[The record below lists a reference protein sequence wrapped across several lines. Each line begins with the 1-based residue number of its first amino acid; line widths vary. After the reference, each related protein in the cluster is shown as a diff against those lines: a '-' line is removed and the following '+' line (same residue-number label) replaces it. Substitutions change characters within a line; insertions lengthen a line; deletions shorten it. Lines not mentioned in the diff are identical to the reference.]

1 MAKIINVK
9 RVEIGRT
16 AFGTNYTK
24 GDYVATET
32 HFMAKLATGALVELT
47 KAIIW
52 TLSGRKGAKRVSQ
65 KDLDLC
71 RGKDLK
77 I

>member
-9 RVEIGRT
+9 RVETGKT
-16 AFGTNYTK
+16 SFGTNYSK

-32 HFMAKLATGALVELT
+32 HFMAKLATGAVVELT

-52 TLSGRKGAKRVSQ
+52 TLSGRKGATRVSQ

-71 RGKDLK
+71 KGKD
-77 I
+77 IDI